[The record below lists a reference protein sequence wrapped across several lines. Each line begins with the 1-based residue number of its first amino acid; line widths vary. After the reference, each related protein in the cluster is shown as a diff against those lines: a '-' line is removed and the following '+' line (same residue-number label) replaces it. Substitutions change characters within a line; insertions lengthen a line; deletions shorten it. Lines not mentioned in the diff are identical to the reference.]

1 MSRMI
6 VAAGPSLTEADRSAF
21 GGIEFVP
28 PVGEGDI
35 LRLAS
40 RRPAA
45 IGIVDGLFGDRL
57 AVGHKEILWA
67 MAHGIVVYGAASMGA
82 LRAAELDGFG
92 MVGVGEIYRGY
103 RTGELT
109 DDGDVALLHAPAD
122 VGYRALTLALVDL
135 RATLLALV
143 ARERMSAWAA
153 NEIAAAAE
161 AIHFSERTWQRLA
174 ETVAPSAAE
183 AGNLCRELSDA
194 HVERKRL
201 DALEMVRRML
211 TDATDPPRSK
221 PFWPPHTPAFR
232 RALRRAGLSGDTS
245 DHQVVL
251 RR

>member
-1 MSRMI
+1 MSRLV
-6 VAAGPSLTEADRSAF
+6 VAAGPSLTQADRKALS
-21 GGIEFVP
+21 GVDFVP

-40 RRPAA
+40 ARPAA

-57 AVGHKEILWA
+57 AVGHKEVLWA
-67 MAHGIVVYGAASMGA
+67 MAHGIAVYGAASIGA

-103 RTGELT
+103 RTGALT

-122 VGYRALTLALVDL
+122 LGYRPLTVALVDV
-135 RATLLALV
+135 RATLSALV
-143 ARERMSAWAA
+143 ARERLSAAGAA
-153 NEIAAAAE
+153 EIETAAAAV
-161 AIHFSERTWQRLA
+161 HFAERTWRRVADASANSMA
-174 ETVAPSAAE
+174 ESD
-183 AGNLCRELSDA
+183 NLCRELSGA

-211 TDATDPPRSK
+211 ADAADPPPRDR

-232 RALRRAGLSGDTS
+232 AALRRAGLSG
-245 DHQVVL
+245 
-251 RR
+251 REGR

>member
-1 MSRMI
+1 MSGI
-6 VAAGPSLTEADRSAF
+6 LIAAGPSLTEADRSAL

-35 LRLAS
+35 LRLAA

-57 AVGHKEILWA
+57 AIGHKEILWA
-67 MAHGIVVYGAASMGA
+67 MAHGIAVYGAASIGA
-82 LRAAELDGFG
+82 LRAAELDGYG
-92 MVGVGEIYRGY
+92 MIGTGEIYRGY

-122 VGYRALTLALVDL
+122 LGYRPLTVALVDV
-135 RATLLALV
+135 RATLSALV
-143 ARERMSAWAA
+143 ARERTSP
-153 NEIAAAAE
+153 AAAAGIE
-161 AIHFSERTWQRLA
+161 SAAAAIHFSERTWARIA
-174 ETVAPSAAE
+174 EAAAPSADE
-183 AGNLCRELSDA
+183 AGNLRQELASA

-201 DALEMVRRML
+201 DALEMARRML
-211 TDATDPPRSK
+211 AEAADPPHGR

-232 RALRRAGLSGDTS
+232 TALRRAGLEGGSS
-245 DHQVVL
+245 DPPV